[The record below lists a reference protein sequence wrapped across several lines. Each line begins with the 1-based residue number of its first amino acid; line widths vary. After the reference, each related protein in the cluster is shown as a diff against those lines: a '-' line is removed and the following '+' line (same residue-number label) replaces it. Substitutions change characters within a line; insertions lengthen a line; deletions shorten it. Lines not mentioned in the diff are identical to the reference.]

1 MWPSKSLPK
10 LALVWFLAL
19 VYLALK
25 AGVASAQTPSPEQ
38 IDLGARLFADNCA
51 VCHGSDGQG
60 RVGAT
65 LSKDWPSLRPD
76 LLVRSTIENG
86 ISGSPMVA
94 WSQEN
99 GGPLTDADID
109 ALVAYIL
116 SWQTGG
122 FPVIPPTSTPYPRP
136 VLTAVPD
143 VIGDPNNGAIVYDQ
157 NCAVCHG
164 PNGEGR
170 IGATL
175 SKDWPSLRP
184 DLSMKTTISN
194 GIPGS
199 PMPAWSQD
207 NGGPLAETEINDVVA
222 FLLALPSTS
231 VQPAPAT
238 PTPAP
243 SAFFSGWGGVILALV
258 LFVVLVAVAIFVQ
271 TRRK

>member
-1 MWPSKSLPK
+1 MWPSKRLPK

-19 VYLALK
+19 VCLALN
-25 AGVASAQTPSPEQ
+25 AGLASAQTPGPGQ

-76 LLVRSTIENG
+76 LLVRSTIESG
-86 ISGSPMVA
+86 VPGSPMVA
-94 WSQEN
+94 WGQQK
-99 GGPLTDADID
+99 GGPLTAADID

-122 FPVIPPTSTPYPRP
+122 FPAIPPTATPHPRP

-143 VIGDPNNGAIVYDQ
+143 VAGDPNNGAIVYDQ

-175 SKDWPSLRP
+175 SKDWPALRP

-207 NGGPLAETEINDVVA
+207 NGGPLAETEINNVVA
-222 FLLALPSTS
+222 FLLALPSTY
-231 VQPAPAT
+231 VQPEPAT

-243 SAFFSGWGGVILALV
+243 NAFFSGWGGIILALA
-258 LFVVLVAVAIFVQ
+258 LFVALVSVAIFVQ
-271 TRRK
+271 TRSK